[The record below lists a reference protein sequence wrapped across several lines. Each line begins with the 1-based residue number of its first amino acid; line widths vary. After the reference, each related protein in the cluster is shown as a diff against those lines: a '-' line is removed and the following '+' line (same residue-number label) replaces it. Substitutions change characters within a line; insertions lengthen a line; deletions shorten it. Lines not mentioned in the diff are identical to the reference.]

1 MANAVKPIPEGY
13 HSVTP
18 YLLVAGIPKL
28 LDFLKLAFGAAERE
42 RMTSPDGAIRHAEV
56 KIGDSIVMMGEA
68 TEQWK
73 AMPAT
78 VYVYVPDTDA
88 TYQRAVQAGGR
99 TLREPRDEFYGDRT
113 AGVEDPCGN
122 QWWIGTHIED
132 VSPEEMERRAKA
144 AHS

>member
-28 LDFLKLAFGAAERE
+28 LDFLKQSFGAIERE
-42 RMTSPDGAIRHAEV
+42 RIATPDGTIRHAEV
-56 KIGDSIVMMGEA
+56 KIGNSMIMMGEA
-68 TEQWK
+68 TAQWK

-78 VYVYVPDTDA
+78 LYLYVPDTDA
-88 TYQRAVQAGGR
+88 TYHRAIQAGAR
-99 TLREPRDEFYGDRT
+99 SVREPRDEYYGDRT

-132 VSPEEMERRAKA
+132 VSPEELERRAKA